1 MLKWAKREKD
11 RERIN
16 GEDEKVEIEETNTQV
31 AALLLLQRRPLVAEK
46 CFMAAERLDSV
57 SASVWHDWI

>member
-31 AALLLLQRRPLVAEK
+31 AALLLL
-46 CFMAAERLDSV
+46 
-57 SASVWHDWI
+57 